1 MSAPGVPPAK
11 RPTILDVARLAGVSH
26 QTVSRY
32 LRFSGEG
39 LKPQTVARVS
49 AAVDELGYRPNLVAR
64 SMRTRRTGRLA
75 VLIPTVAFN
84 PARMLAGASAV
95 AHEAGYAVDVISV
108 EGGAASR
115 SARLSDLVEFGQVEG
130 VLSFAPLD
138 TEAVERM
145 PAATTVVIA
154 AELDDEMR
162 GIGELADGSAMTE
175 IIERLAASGHRR
187 FFHVAGARDFAS
199 ARARRE
205 IYLATVERLGLE
217 SVGIYD
223 GDWSGESG
231 VAAVATLP
239 DDAPPLAILAANDLV
254 AAGVLAAVTARGWRV
269 PAEVSV
275 TGWDDVAT
283 APFLIPA
290 LTSVAIDLE
299 RIGSDAMRRLLAA
312 MRGEEAELHDG
323 PTSRVVWRASTGSPE
338 APPT

>member
-1 MSAPGVPPAK
+1 MSAPGIPPAK

-32 LRFSGEG
+32 LRFSGDG
-39 LKPQTVARVS
+39 LKPQTIARVS

-138 TEAVERM
+138 AEAVERM

-162 GIGELADGSAMTE
+162 GIGELADGSAMAD

-205 IYLATVERLGLE
+205 IYLATVDRLGLE
-217 SVGIYD
+217 SVGVFD

-283 APFLIPA
+283 APFLVPA

-312 MRGEEAELHDG
+312 MRGEEPELDDG
-323 PTSRVVWRASTGSPE
+323 PTSRVVWRASTGAPE
-338 APPT
+338 AHPE